1 VEFVG
6 DGIIKRSL
14 ESNLSTTLGT
24 DVKIQSLE
32 VNYLGGGAE
41 IEKLEIQNKNFPG
54 KLLIIDEVGY
64 PVLMAIGMGYFIW
77 YVWKY
82 VTKELKPKISASHK
96 TLIKLL
102 DQIRMLDNDLI
113 RLQQKV
119 NTVIEYRKQEEL
131 KKQGQEDENSTVYIN
146 NMGKSNDNK

>member
-1 VEFVG
+1 
-6 DGIIKRSL
+6 
-14 ESNLSTTLGT
+14 
-24 DVKIQSLE
+24 
-32 VNYLGGGAE
+32 
-41 IEKLEIQNKNFPG
+41 
-54 KLLIIDEVGY
+54 
-64 PVLMAIGMGYFIW
+64 MAIGMGYFIW

-131 KKQGQEDENSTVYIN
+131 KKQGKTDEKSQVYISD
-146 NMGKSNDNK
+146 MGKSDNK

>member
-1 VEFVG
+1 MKFDQIILIFDVG
-6 DGIIKRSL
+6 
-14 ESNLSTTLGT
+14 
-24 DVKIQSLE
+24 
-32 VNYLGGGAE
+32 
-41 IEKLEIQNKNFPG
+41 
-54 KLLIIDEVGY
+54 GY

-131 KKQGQEDENSTVYIN
+131 KKQGKKDENISTSR
-146 NMGKSNDNK
+146 KSTRK

>member
-1 VEFVG
+1 
-6 DGIIKRSL
+6 
-14 ESNLSTTLGT
+14 
-24 DVKIQSLE
+24 
-32 VNYLGGGAE
+32 
-41 IEKLEIQNKNFPG
+41 
-54 KLLIIDEVGY
+54 
-64 PVLMAIGMGYFIW
+64 MGYFIW

>member
-1 VEFVG
+1 M
-6 DGIIKRSL
+6 
-14 ESNLSTTLGT
+14 
-24 DVKIQSLE
+24 
-32 VNYLGGGAE
+32 
-41 IEKLEIQNKNFPG
+41 
-54 KLLIIDEVGY
+54 GY

-131 KKQGQEDENSTVYIN
+131 KKQGKTDEKSQIYISD
-146 NMGKSNDNK
+146 MGKSDNK

>member
-1 VEFVG
+1 M
-6 DGIIKRSL
+6 
-14 ESNLSTTLGT
+14 
-24 DVKIQSLE
+24 
-32 VNYLGGGAE
+32 
-41 IEKLEIQNKNFPG
+41 
-54 KLLIIDEVGY
+54 GY

-131 KKQGQEDENSTVYIN
+131 KKQGKTDEKSQVYISD
-146 NMGKSNDNK
+146 MGKSDNK

>member
-1 VEFVG
+1 
-6 DGIIKRSL
+6 
-14 ESNLSTTLGT
+14 
-24 DVKIQSLE
+24 
-32 VNYLGGGAE
+32 
-41 IEKLEIQNKNFPG
+41 
-54 KLLIIDEVGY
+54 
-64 PVLMAIGMGYFIW
+64 MGYFIW

-131 KKQGQEDENSTVYIN
+131 KKQGKTDEKSQVYISD
-146 NMGKSNDNK
+146 MGKSDNK